1 MISQN
6 GLPIFKRFVF
16 KRIDEIEKL
25 MKNEK
30 KGKIMTFYEKFLF
43 EQKIKI
49 RDISMSFLAF
59 DYLFLK
65 FTITF
70 WRVFFIILK
79 TSLRFNFHKLDV
91 F

>member
-1 MISQN
+1 MMNQN